1 DICYTLAFT
10 IPEMNYERDIETV
23 ENIALSLRPRS
34 QSDIIQ
40 EQSKN
45 NYVKDFL
52 DNKVCLIED
61 ILDYFP
67 EEATLLNANIDI
79 KIDGQKAKC
88 FEYYVKRDNTVSG
101 KNVELEMYSI
111 TYNIIYKQYLILL
124 QGMVN
129 KNSVV
134 NFDAKSTFE
143 QYKPLFQLMANSLVI
158 TSK

>member
-1 DICYTLAFT
+1 
-10 IPEMNYERDIETV
+10 MNYERDIETV